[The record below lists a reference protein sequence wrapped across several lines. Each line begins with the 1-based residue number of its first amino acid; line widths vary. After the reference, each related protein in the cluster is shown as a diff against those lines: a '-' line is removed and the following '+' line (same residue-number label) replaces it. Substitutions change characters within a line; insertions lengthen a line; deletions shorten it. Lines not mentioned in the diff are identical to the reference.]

1 MAVRLLPIVLTIFL
15 LATICVADSTD
26 ESSMDGSSEAFP
38 LSDSEIDLSPASAP
52 PPPSSMTQSQSQEL
66 QSPMAILESILSS
79 LGFQELAMAVPSLS
93 DSAFRTWSGPST
105 VFAPTD
111 DSIRS
116 CTGSCSVP
124 QLLREHIVPGLFSFE
139 YLKNLAFGTKLE
151 TMNTGRCITVTSAE
165 KRDENGTLVY
175 IGGVEITH
183 PDFFNNGMI
192 VVHRLEGFISPLS
205 PFSCNIE
212 RFNSMSFPQSD
223 ENRTSTT
230 QNRPSPA
237 AVMRLMLRDAMLRLH
252 NNGFSVVSLALKVK
266 YPEIMNLQNLTVFA
280 LDDTAIFAGGHGY
293 LNNFRFHIIPNQ
305 MLMSSDLMK
314 LPAGTT
320 LPTLDRDQTLTI
332 TTTGNGAGQLR
343 INYVR
348 LKTADVVY
356 NLKIAVHSIFLAF
369 PHIHPATQE
378 FGGANSVPPPPAP
391 EAFDAAAVVSD
402 PELFKL
408 RDGAKNGRGTKSNR
422 FGSSVVSDPVVFKS
436 VDKAKKAP
444 GSCSASDKGKNCD
457 VSPAP
462 LKHKESL

>member
-1 MAVRLLPIVLTIFL
+1 MAVRLLLIVFTIFL
-15 LATICVADSTD
+15 LSTICVADSTD
-26 ESSMDGSSEAFP
+26 DSSMDGSSEAFP
-38 LSDSEIDLSPASAP
+38 LSDSEIDLSPVSAP
-52 PPPSSMTQSQSQEL
+52 PPPPSMTQTQSQEL

-93 DSAFRTWSGPST
+93 DSAFRTWSGP
-105 VFAPTD
+105 
-111 DSIRS
+111 
-116 CTGSCSVP
+116 
-124 QLLREHIVPGLFSFE
+124 HIVPGLFSFE

-151 TMNTGRCITVTSAE
+151 TMKTGRCITVTSAD
-165 KRDENGTLVY
+165 KRDGNGTFVY

-205 PFSCNIE
+205 PYSCNIE
-212 RFNSMSFPQSD
+212 RINPMSFPQSD

-378 FGGANSVPPPPAP
+378 FGGANSVPPPPPAP

-408 RDGAKNGRGTKSNR
+408 RNGAKNGQGTKSNR
-422 FGSSVVSDPVVFKS
+422 FGGPAFDSAVVRDPVVFKS
-436 VDKAKKAP
+436 VDKAKKTP

-462 LKHKESL
+462 LKPKESL